1 MKCILALCQMQVTE
15 DKGEN
20 LRRADALLEQAAAQG
35 ANLALLPEVFN
46 CPYDNSCFPAYEG
59 RPGSF
64 CPTRRRSTG

>member
-35 ANLALLPEVFN
+35 ANLALLPEMFN
-46 CPYDNSCFPAYEG
+46 CPYDNSCFPAYGEE
-59 RPGSF
+59 
-64 CPTRRRSTG
+64 